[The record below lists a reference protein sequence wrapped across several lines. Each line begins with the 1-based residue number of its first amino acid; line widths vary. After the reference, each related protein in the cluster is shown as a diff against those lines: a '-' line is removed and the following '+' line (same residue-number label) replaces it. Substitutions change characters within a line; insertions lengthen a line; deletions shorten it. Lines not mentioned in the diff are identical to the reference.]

1 MITNDELR
9 EEVRILKATHRIPF
23 KTFAQANNLKVSSFY
38 NWLRGD
44 FDYTDNSCELV
55 HSAVKRMKSRV
66 SEKGLVN
73 TKKGCAEYAL

>member
-9 EEVRILKATHRIPF
+9 EEVRMLKATHRIPF
-23 KTFAQANNLKVSSFY
+23 KTFAQANNLKVSSFF

-55 HSAVKRMKSRV
+55 HSAVKRMKEGKS
-66 SEKGLVN
+66 N
-73 TKKGCAEYAL
+73 ATI